1 MKKIFA
7 EILDEVLVPLAV
19 LLLAMVVAAAYYALL
34 AYVAIVKILLR
45 ELFLS
50 LEPKTEVEVEPIT
63 EVETITE
70 IETIEDE
77 PEVKLATPEQVK
89 DYVKPLSVAELRKL
103 AQAAGVPGARNMRK
117 NDLLTALEIK

>member
-19 LLLAMVVAAAYYALL
+19 LLLAMVVAAVYYALL

-50 LEPKTEVEVEPIT
+50 LEPKAEVEVEVEPI
-63 EVETITE
+63 
-70 IETIEDE
+70 EDE
-77 PEVKLATPEQVK
+77 PEMRLATPEQVK

-103 AQAAGVPGARNMRK
+103 AQAAGIKGARNMRK
-117 NDLLTALEIK
+117 ADLLATLEIK

>member
-1 MKKIFA
+1 MKKIFV

-19 LLLAMVVAAAYYALL
+19 LLLAMVVAAAYYAVL
-34 AYVAIVKILLR
+34 AYVAIVKMLLR
-45 ELFLS
+45 ELLLS
-50 LEPKTEVEVEPIT
+50 LEPKVEIKV

-70 IETIEDE
+70 E

-103 AQAAGVPGARNMRK
+103 AQATGVPGARNMRK
-117 NDLLTALEIK
+117 SDLLTALELK